1 MSDSPRRPL
10 TRSRLLIGLA
20 VAALA
25 GVPAA
30 AGAAPGLADRFVRGA
45 DDAAG
50 GSRSLDDTGNMI
62 FIHPDGTDAA
72 YWEAGRIYWNG
83 PDATSQWDLLPEQ
96 TVYRGHMAD
105 QLPGTSNGGA
115 TVHAFGY
122 KVDGPGSYGTDS
134 GAPDVLAGD
143 VDPPRAIEALSGYG
157 GSWLRE
163 AGNAGHPIGII
174 NDGDIAEPGTGAF
187 LAEVATRDDPNGIV
201 QQIIQGRPGVGDAD
215 ADPVVV
221 LGGGEEN
228 FAPAGTGYCTP
239 EQVQRAEQTRTTIPL
254 TCLVHRPAGATL
266 TDDVPAT
273 GGTRT
278 DGLNLLQAAADE
290 GYTVVRTRTEF
301 QRLREDVSS
310 GRVAARDLKV
320 LGLFADEDIFNDEPE
335 ESLIARGLVDPSVP
349 AESRRTNLVLFGSE
363 PGTPGYQP
371 PNAAELNEFGLKVL
385 QAHATRTGRPF
396 GLVSEVESTDNFG
409 NNNNGIGALAAV
421 DVAHGVIGAA
431 RRFQADHPQTLVLTA
446 ADSSGGAPQVAG
458 LNIDEDVPTDDVGSI
473 PVNPTGTETDEAQV
487 PQNPLDG
494 RYGRGTAP
502 FRAAP
507 DQFGQRLPFALAW
520 TGGPDFNGGILTRAQ
535 GLNAELLD
543 STLFDRFDNID
554 VYRMAYLTL
563 FGEALD
569 YPSGRTAPTRSPA
582 SGTDPGLTG
591 PDPVRTHLQ

>member
-1 MSDSPRRPL
+1 MRRT
-10 TRSRLLIGLA
+10 TRNK
-20 VAALA
+20 VLA
-25 GVPAA
+25 GVAVATVAGLPAV
-30 AGAAPGLADRFVRGA
+30 AGAAPGIHDRFVRGA
-45 DDAAG
+45 DAAAA
-50 GSRSLDDTGNMI
+50 SDRSLDDTGNMI

-72 YWEAGRIYWNG
+72 YWEAGRIYWDG
-83 PDATSQWDLLPEQ
+83 PDATSQWDLLPES

-105 QLPGTSNGGA
+105 QLDGTSNGGA

-134 GAPDVLAGD
+134 GARDVRGGN
-143 VDPPRAIEALSGYG
+143 VDPPRAIDALSDYP

-163 AGNAGHPIGII
+163 AGNAGHPIGVI

-201 QQIIQGRPGVGDAD
+201 QQILQGRPGFGDAD

-221 LGGGEEN
+221 MGGGEEN
-228 FAPAGTGYCTP
+228 FLPAGTRYCSRGQIARAQ
-239 EQVQRAEQTRTTIPL
+239 EQRTSIPL
-254 TCLVHRPAGATL
+254 GCLVHRPAGATL
-266 TDDVPAT
+266 LPEVPTT

-278 DGLNLLQAAADE
+278 DGLNLLRVAERE

-301 QRLREDVSS
+301 ERLRDDVDR
-310 GRVAARDLKV
+310 GAVQARDLKV

-335 ESLIARGLVDPSVP
+335 ESLIARGLVDASVP
-349 AESRRTNLVLFGSE
+349 RSAKGTNLVLFGSE
-363 PGTPGYQP
+363 PGTPGYRP
-371 PNAAELNEFGLKVL
+371 PTAAEMNELGLRVL
-385 QAHATRTGRPF
+385 QAHADRTGRPF

-409 NNNNGIGALAAV
+409 NNNNGIGALAAI
-421 DVAHGVIGAA
+421 DVADGVLRAA
-431 RRFQADHPQTLVLTA
+431 RQFQADHPSTLVLTA
-446 ADSSGGAPQVAG
+446 ADSSGGAPQVSG
-458 LNIDEDVPTDDVGSI
+458 LNIDEPVPAKVGSI
-473 PVNPTGTETDEAQV
+473 PVNPTGTETDAAQV

-520 TGGPDFNGGILTRAQ
+520 TGGPDFNGGIVTRAQ

-543 STLFDRFDNID
+543 STLFDRFDNVD

-563 FGEALD
+563 FGEALP
-569 YPSGRTAPTRSPA
+569 YPTGRTAPTRDTRAAAPA
-582 SGTDPGLTG
+582 DPGLPG
-591 PDPVRTHLQ
+591 EDPRRSAEG